1 VRQAL
6 SLAIDRDIIVDR
18 VNEGEAVR
26 ANQLVPE
33 GFFGWSPDIP
43 PPVHD
48 PEGARR
54 LLAEA
59 GFPGGQGLPP
69 ITLLYNTAENHRVI
83 AEALQQKWRE
93 ELGIEL
99 KLENQ
104 EWKVYLDTVDNGDY
118 VMSRQG
124 LIMEPYDP
132 SQFLKVFT
140 SSGGFNRTGWSND
153 EYDRLYNEVMA
164 TADDA
169 VRQELMQRMEA
180 ILTDEMPILPVYYY
194 TSRFLMDQSVQGW
207 KMNLLAMGP
216 YEQVWLQ

>member
-1 VRQAL
+1 M
-6 SLAIDRDIIVDR
+6 
-18 VNEGEAVR
+18 
-26 ANQLVPE
+26 
-33 GFFGWSPDIP
+33 
-43 PPVHD
+43 
-48 PEGARR
+48 
-54 LLAEA
+54 
-59 GFPGGQGLPP
+59 
-69 ITLLYNTAENHRVI
+69 
-83 AEALQQKWRE
+83 
-93 ELGIEL
+93 
-99 KLENQ
+99 
-104 EWKVYLDTVDNGDY
+104 YLDTVDNGDY

-153 EYDRLYNEVMA
+153 EYDRLYNEVIA